1 MSDWSSAGGLSPALS
16 SAVEKDQSRFWSFSL
31 TVYSKPDVQ
40 KECLDLQDRHAIDV
54 NLLLFCAFAGAVHGA
69 VLPDDALKQAA
80 GLVGEWH
87 KKIVTNLREVR
98 RALKPF
104 ATDFSSAA
112 PAAVALRNSV
122 KAIELEAER
131 LEQTMLEEWSASR
144 LSAWPRMQA
153 VEATAANIRALLAVG
168 AGSAAEPELPQNL
181 VAAAVAA
188 AR

>member
-54 NLLLFCAFAGAVHGA
+54 NLILFCAFAGAVHGA

-80 GLVGEWH
+80 GLVGGWH
-87 KKIVTNLREVR
+87 KDVVINLREAR

-104 ATDFSSAA
+104 ATGSSSVASAA
-112 PAAVALRNSV
+112 GALRNSV
-122 KAIELEAER
+122 KAMELEAER
-131 LEQTMLEEWSASR
+131 LEQMLLEEWSASR

-168 AGSAAEPELPQNL
+168 AGSAAEPELPENL

>member
-1 MSDWSSAGGLSPALS
+1 
-16 SAVEKDQSRFWSFSL
+16 VEKDQSRLWSFSL
-31 TVYSKPDVQ
+31 TVYGKPDVQ
-40 KECLDLQDRHAIDV
+40 KECLDLQDRHGIDV

-80 GLVGEWH
+80 GLVGGWH
-87 KKIVTNLREVR
+87 KDVVINLREAR

-104 ATDFSSAA
+104 ATSSSVASAA
-112 PAAVALRNSV
+112 GALRNGV
-122 KAIELEAER
+122 KAMELEAER
-131 LEQTMLEEWSASR
+131 LEQMLLEEWSASR

-168 AGSAAEPELPQNL
+168 AGSAAEPELPRNL